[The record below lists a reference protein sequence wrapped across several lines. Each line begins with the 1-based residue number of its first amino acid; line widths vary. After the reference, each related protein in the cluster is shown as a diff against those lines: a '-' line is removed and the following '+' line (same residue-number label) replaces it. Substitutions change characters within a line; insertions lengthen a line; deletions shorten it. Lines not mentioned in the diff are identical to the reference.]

1 MEKKKTIGIA
11 GCGKLAHIV
20 ADAWLQG
27 LLPEYDIVATYSRTY
42 EKAQSLARKLQSGTQ
57 NDSCQAFE
65 KSEDFLALR
74 CDFVVETASPAAM
87 HQLAI
92 PALENGSSIV
102 CLSIGALADEKFYRQ
117 VKETAKKHD
126 RRVYLASGSI
136 GGFDVL
142 QTVSLMG
149 STDITFDTEKGP
161 DSLKNTE
168 VYDEALQKDRRQVF
182 AGNAAEA
189 IAMFPTKVN
198 VAVAASLA
206 STGPEN
212 SRVTITSTPGFKGD
226 THRIEAKNKQVRA
239 LVEIY
244 SETAEIA
251 GWSIVRV
258 LRNIASP
265 IVF

>member
-27 LLPEYDIVATYSRTY
+27 LLPEYDIVAAYSRTFG
-42 EKAQSLARKLQSGTQ
+42 KAQSLARKLQAGAH
-57 NDSCQAFE
+57 NESCRAFE
-65 KSEDFLALR
+65 KPEDFLAFQ
-74 CDFVVETASPAAM
+74 CDFIVETASPAAM
-87 HQLAI
+87 RQLAI

-102 CLSIGALADEKFYRQ
+102 CLSIGALADEEFYEQ
-117 VKETAKKHD
+117 VRETAKKHGG
-126 RRVYLASGSI
+126 RVYLASGSI

-149 STDITFDTEKGP
+149 SAKMTFDTEKGP
-161 DSLKNTE
+161 DSLKNTA
-168 VYDEALQKDRRQVF
+168 VYDEALQSNRRQVF
-182 AGNAAEA
+182 TGNATEA

-198 VAVAASLA
+198 VTVAASLA
-206 STGPEN
+206 STGPKN

-226 THRIEAKNKQVRA
+226 THRIEAKNEQVRA

-258 LRNIASP
+258 LRNIVSP